1 MRIECKST
9 GTTTFCD
16 YHSRKQHI
24 LPVLDKRSELN
35 VFILFS
41 QGTDRDIQIQN
52 FRSKHGRFS
61 SSLQISPFP
70 MTIVQSLFS
79 QKFPLWSLTLGPG
92 QKSELSIREIQQ
104 QTGRQINKPPTTQT
118 MPVENRENKKMPLNC
133 IRNSFSADYD
143 TDAGYTRLA
152 MLCLESHRCRVS
164 TGGKMVANSECLNFS
179 GGVCSEHT
187 VAPCGLLL

>member
-9 GTTTFCD
+9 RTTTFND
-16 YHSRKQHI
+16 YHSKKQHV

-79 QKFPLWSLTLGPG
+79 QKFALWSLTLGPG
-92 QKSELSIREIQQ
+92 QKSGTLNSRDPTTNRSANQ
-104 QTGRQINKPPTTQT
+104 QTTHHTDDASRESRKQKDAAELHSEFILSRLWHRRRLYSPGDALPRITQ
-118 MPVENRENKKMPLNC
+118 MPGLHRRE
-133 IRNSFSADYD
+133 D
-143 TDAGYTRLA
+143 
-152 MLCLESHRCRVS
+152 
-164 TGGKMVANSECLNFS
+164 GGEF
-179 GGVCSEHT
+179 GV
-187 VAPCGLLL
+187 P